1 VIGRV
6 AYRLV
11 RDVKIGGFIELEGE
25 RKQIWEFSW
34 GSLSVEL
41 FAAASLPPRSP
52 TSRSSIRYGARRV
65 FQIRWDNDGR
75 FKVVHYDAGDCE
87 RTLTAPAS

>member
-52 TSRSSIRYGARRV
+52 TSRSSASAAAPGECSRSAGTTTVASRSCTTTQAIV
-65 FQIRWDNDGR
+65 SGR
-75 FKVVHYDAGDCE
+75 
-87 RTLTAPAS
+87 